1 MKIHLHKND
10 LPNGI
15 FENSDSIAVDSET
28 TGLLPY
34 RDRLC
39 LVQMSDGGDNIHLV
53 QFENFENSKNL
64 KRILA
69 DERILKIFHYGRFDI
84 MMIYKYLEVMTR
96 NVYCTKIASKL
107 VRTYTSKH
115 SLLDLCQELL
125 GVSISKEQ
133 TCTDWGSKTLT
144 EEQQKYAATDVL
156 YLHRLKEKLDRMLER
171 EGRVELAKKCFDFL
185 GSRCLFDLMAGEN
198 YDIFSHSA

>member
-1 MKIHLHKND
+1 MHKND
-10 LPNGI
+10 APSHI
-15 FENSDSIAVDSET
+15 CENLISVAIDTET
-28 TGLLPY
+28 TGLLPH

-39 LVQMSDGGDNIHLV
+39 LVQVSKGDEEIHLI
-53 QFENFENSKNL
+53 QFDNFDNANNL
-64 KRILA
+64 KKILL
-69 DERILKIFHYGRFDI
+69 DEKILKIFHYGRFDI
-84 MMIYKYLEVMTR
+84 MMLYKSFGVVAQ

-133 TCTDWGSKTLT
+133 TCTDWGRNDLSK
-144 EEQQKYAATDVL
+144 EQQEYAATDVL
-156 YLHRLKEKLDRMLER
+156 YLHRIKQKLDEMLVR
-171 EGRVELAKKCFDFL
+171 ENRVELAKKCFDFL
-185 GSRCLFDLMAGEN
+185 GTRCILDLMTSES